1 MAKGAAKRGK
11 RIAFG
16 NRQQIIW
23 DHNSEAIFLG
33 NPNVAKPGSE
43 NDLDVE
49 WIEYYRGNRI
59 YNWHDRDHDRWH
71 WHFGFRPTP
80 GEVFL
85 LAEERRFADS
95 FGTGFVLV
103 EPNVPTWKASAVN
116 KQWPRQNW
124 VQLVERLRKDGH
136 RVIEIGDGLK
146 APDFRHA
153 LAVME
158 RAALYIGPEGGLH
171 HGAAAVG
178 TKAVVLFGA
187 WIPPQVT
194 GYDSHINIATG
205 KACGSLKACPHCA
218 EAMASISVDQVFEAA
233 RSQL

>member
-1 MAKGAAKRGK
+1 
-11 RIAFG
+11 
-16 NRQQIIW
+16 
-23 DHNSEAIFLG
+23 
-33 NPNVAKPGSE
+33 
-43 NDLDVE
+43 
-49 WIEYYRGNRI
+49 
-59 YNWHDRDHDRWH
+59 
-71 WHFGFRPTP
+71 
-80 GEVFL
+80 
-85 LAEERRFADS
+85 
-95 FGTGFVLV
+95 
-103 EPNVPTWKASAVN
+103 
-116 KQWPRQNW
+116 
-124 VQLVERLRKDGH
+124 LVERLRKDGH